1 MIFELDHENITTA
14 LKEYMDKRNILGG
27 KEFTFQMKTSRKGSK
42 TSRAIITT
50 VDVVAPVAQIQPV
63 VEAVVAP
70 AAPVTPVASTVAE
83 WPIKSEE
90 NEVEVVVVEEQN
102 TPFKKLFA

>member
-14 LKEYMDKRNILGG
+14 LREYMDRRDIIVG
-27 KEFTFQMKTSRKGSK
+27 KDFTFQMKTSRKGLK

-50 VDVVAPVAQIQPV
+50 VEVQVPHAVVQTP
-63 VEAVVAP
+63 VEAVTVPQEDVEEVQPEVVAQ
-70 AAPVTPVASTVAE
+70 TE
-83 WPIKSEE
+83 GEG
-90 NEVEVVVVEEQN
+90 EVVVQAEAKT

>member
-14 LKEYMDKRNILGG
+14 LREYMDRRNIIVG
-27 KEFTFQMKTSRKGSK
+27 KNFTFQMKTSRKGSK

-50 VDVVAPVAQIQPV
+50 VDVLVSPVAVQAP
-63 VEAVVAP
+63 VEAV
-70 AAPVTPVASTVAE
+70 AAPQEDV
-83 WPIKSEE
+83 EE
-90 NEVEVVVVEEQN
+90 VQPEVVVQTEGEGEVVVQAEAKT